1 MLVSWVLPL
10 LLLWIC
16 MVASRLLCGSA
27 AAAIPMACHWLSLPA
42 ATLLNEAG

>member
-1 MLVSWVLPL
+1 MGAAL

-27 AAAIPMACHWLSLPA
+27 AAAIPIAIEFNYNMYYS
-42 ATLLNEAG
+42 